1 MPVAQS
7 RESAAKLERGL
18 EVVYESSKAHPPGD
32 PGFRAIP
39 RRHHAGW
46 RTSGLERL
54 FLDSHGMAYHFWES
68 LRMVNCAGDF

>member
-7 RESAAKLERGL
+7 REGTAKLEGGL
-18 EVVYESSKAHPPGD
+18 EVVDESPKAHPPGD

-54 FLDSHGMAYHFWES
+54 FFG
-68 LRMVNCAGDF
+68 